1 MIRLPFF
8 WRQHDGQHSP
18 THHGI
23 GEAVCHDEA
32 TTNWR
37 HLAKQAEVVHVVES
51 GWAAERMKATESSL
65 DTMNKESLTGTSSL
79 YSSTFVRVISVNV
92 EMQYTRDVAVKCNP
106 RITPHKNDW
115 IGIFKVGRSTAG
127 DYRTFVWAPLPKEV
141 GQVERQQ
148 QVTFEV
154 LMKHL
159 GPKRQLTG
167 SS

>member
-1 MIRLPFF
+1 
-8 WRQHDGQHSP
+8 
-18 THHGI
+18 
-23 GEAVCHDEA
+23 
-32 TTNWR
+32 
-37 HLAKQAEVVHVVES
+37 
-51 GWAAERMKATESSL
+51 
-65 DTMNKESLTGTSSL
+65 MNEDSLTGTSSL

-148 QVTFEV
+148 QVTFEGEWYQEDSV
-154 LMKHL
+154 KIKMHFLPL
-159 GPKRQLTG
+159 GISG
-167 SS
+167 HV